1 MNEIRTSPI
10 ISWILGKVVFTIGV
24 MNLLW
29 VHTAPGMIAFFFH
42 WFMFPWKMPFQARL
56 VSPFYL

>member
-42 WFMFPWKMPFQARL
+42 WFMFPWKMPF
-56 VSPFYL
+56 SS